1 MFTQESRLKYLDIA
15 SGIMIVWLLIYHA
28 LYPMYEDTISA
39 AIPFLYFFMPYFF
52 YKSGMMFQIK
62 DVKSLFI
69 KDFKKL
75 IVTFIIWSAIGYIMM
90 VLWHLFNDEELTWK
104 ILLMRPIRSLILTC
118 SVPMNIALWFL
129 PVLFI
134 VRQLTNWL
142 LKRFKSYF
150 VAICSL
156 IFAIICLVL
165 NSYISPYCLPTWIS
179 ATAWGM
185 FFFSSAIY
193 LREYEVKKWMI
204 ILSISIYVISLFTSI
219 PSVYGAVEPGVLLN
233 SIWYITS
240 LFSCICFNNVCRFIV
255 YFYNRIGQNMNTKF
269 LFPILTYV
277 GRNAMSFYVVHYI
290 IFKIVFDL
298 IWIYKNEY
306 YETYQGLIIVL
317 LCYAII
323 CPLVSV
329 MRNKIKRVI
338 ITNNNND
345 NKNICEKH

>member
-1 MFTQESRLKYLDIA
+1 MPINRIKYLDIA
-15 SGIMIVWLLIYHA
+15 SGIMIVWMLIYHA
-28 LYPMYEDTISA
+28 LYPMYEDRISA
-39 AIPFLYFFMPYFF
+39 AIPFLYFFMPWFF
-52 YKSGMMFQIK
+52 YKSGMIFQTN
-62 DVKSLFI
+62 DAKSLLI

-75 IVTFIIWSAIGYIMM
+75 MVIFIIWSVIGYIMM
-90 VLWHLFNDEELTWK
+90 VLWHLFHSEELMLW
-104 ILLMRPIRSLILTC
+104 RPIRSLILNC
-118 SVPMNIALWFL
+118 SVPMNNALWFL
-129 PVLFI
+129 PVLFM

-142 LKRFKSYF
+142 LTRFKSHTI
-150 VAICSL
+150 AICSL

-165 NSYISPYCLPTWIS
+165 NKYISPHNLPTWIS

-185 FFFSSAIY
+185 FFFSSAMF

-204 ILSISIYVISLFTSI
+204 ILSISIYIVSLFTSI
-219 PSVYGAVEPGVLLN
+219 PSVYGATEPGVLLN
-233 SIWYITS
+233 SIWYVTS

-255 YFYNRIGQNMNTKF
+255 YSYNRIGQNMNDKY

-277 GRNAMSFYVVHYI
+277 GRNSMSFYVVHYI
-290 IFKIVFDL
+290 IFRIAFDL

-329 MRNKIKRVI
+329 MMNKIKKEI
-338 ITNNNND
+338 II
-345 NKNICEKH
+345 NKNNE